1 MKQSKLPLC
10 SGFVYFDNEYD
21 DDLDKHVVEWKTM
34 HTFCVFTSSIMD
46 HELKYLYSLHVKLK
60 EEKEEAQRALVLLE
74 KSIKAHKS
82 EIKPLE
88 NNVENLELVTR
99 RQLEQIV
106 INESQYKE
114 LNERSEMQHVKNV
127 KEINSLKKTNGELL
141 ERLNSLRNTME
152 TTTFSS
158 TLFDSQVLKDKN
170 EQLRRQLNYYQL
182 QALIQ
187 EKGIKISEES
197 IKEYETAINK
207 LLAGD
212 KN

>member
-1 MKQSKLPLC
+1 MDNASDEHSLC
-10 SGFVYFDNEYD
+10 
-21 DDLDKHVVEWKTM
+21 
-34 HTFCVFTSSIMD
+34 
-46 HELKYLYSLHVKLK
+46 
-60 EEKEEAQRALVLLE
+60 EEAQRALVLLE

-114 LNERSEMQHVKNV
+114 LSERSEMQHVKNV

-158 TLFDSQVLKDKN
+158 TLFDSQIVKLEPKFYGMRKCRS
-170 EQLRRQLNYYQL
+170 Q
-182 QALIQ
+182 
-187 EKGIKISEES
+187 KS
-197 IKEYETAINK
+197 I
-207 LLAGD
+207 
-212 KN
+212 

>member
-1 MKQSKLPLC
+1 MDNASDEHSLC
-10 SGFVYFDNEYD
+10 
-21 DDLDKHVVEWKTM
+21 
-34 HTFCVFTSSIMD
+34 
-46 HELKYLYSLHVKLK
+46 
-60 EEKEEAQRALVLLE
+60 EEAQRALVLLE

-114 LNERSEMQHVKNV
+114 LSERSEMQHVKNV

-158 TLFDSQVLKDKN
+158 TLFDSQTKIDEIDDDVNDAVLNIDD
-170 EQLRRQLNYYQL
+170 E
-182 QALIQ
+182 
-187 EKGIKISEES
+187 
-197 IKEYETAINK
+197 
-207 LLAGD
+207 LLFND
-212 KN
+212 TVVNVDDYKQRKQ

>member
-1 MKQSKLPLC
+1 
-10 SGFVYFDNEYD
+10 
-21 DDLDKHVVEWKTM
+21 
-34 HTFCVFTSSIMD
+34 
-46 HELKYLYSLHVKLK
+46 
-60 EEKEEAQRALVLLE
+60 EAQRALVLLE

-114 LNERSEMQHVKNV
+114 LSERSEMQHVKNV

-158 TLFDSQVLKDKN
+158 TLFDSQ
-170 EQLRRQLNYYQL
+170 
-182 QALIQ
+182 
-187 EKGIKISEES
+187 
-197 IKEYETAINK
+197 
-207 LLAGD
+207 
-212 KN
+212 

>member
-1 MKQSKLPLC
+1 M
-10 SGFVYFDNEYD
+10 
-21 DDLDKHVVEWKTM
+21 DK
-34 HTFCVFTSSIMD
+34 
-46 HELKYLYSLHVKLK
+46 
-60 EEKEEAQRALVLLE
+60 EAQRALVLLE

-114 LNERSEMQHVKNV
+114 LSERSEMQHVKNV

-158 TLFDSQVLKDKN
+158 TLFDSQTKIDEIDDDVNDAVLNIDD
-170 EQLRRQLNYYQL
+170 E
-182 QALIQ
+182 
-187 EKGIKISEES
+187 
-197 IKEYETAINK
+197 
-207 LLAGD
+207 LLFND
-212 KN
+212 TVVNVDDYKQRKQ

>member
-1 MKQSKLPLC
+1 MDNASDEHSLC
-10 SGFVYFDNEYD
+10 
-21 DDLDKHVVEWKTM
+21 
-34 HTFCVFTSSIMD
+34 
-46 HELKYLYSLHVKLK
+46 
-60 EEKEEAQRALVLLE
+60 EEAQRALVLLE

-114 LNERSEMQHVKNV
+114 LSERSEMQHVKNV

-158 TLFDSQVLKDKN
+158 TLFDSQK
-170 EQLRRQLNYYQL
+170 
-182 QALIQ
+182 
-187 EKGIKISEES
+187 KGIKISKES

-207 LLAGD
+207 LLAED